1 MDQFGTILSALRR
14 SHNLSQA
21 ELGKIIYVSGATI
34 SNYENNTHLPD
45 VPKLVSLANYF
56 NVSRDYLL
64 GLSNSALTIDFYE
77 KQFLDGVSAIDILRD
92 LGSLSK
98 ERQTALSVI
107 LHDMSSISLFENVGS
122 LR

>member
-1 MDQFGTILSALRR
+1 MDQFGTILSTLRR

-56 NVSRDYLL
+56 NVSTDYLL
-64 GLSNSALTIDFYE
+64 GLSTSALTIDFYE

-92 LGSLSK
+92 LCSLSK

-107 LHDMSSISLFENVGS
+107 LHDMNFTIREIWKPSLV
-122 LR
+122 